1 MLITRPATPTDVPGL
16 TVLINR
22 AYRGQGS
29 RRGWTT
35 EAHLF
40 DGPRI
45 TEAALRIL
53 MRAPYT
59 RFWCCHE
66 PAQGLVGCVCL
77 TRPPGYLLHVSLLAV
92 APEAQAHG
100 VGRQLLQLAE
110 QQARHLR
117 CRYVEMT
124 VLAQR
129 PDLLAWYGRRGY
141 VATGASTPLVVEG
154 GAGQPRQPLTLLA
167 LAKFVLP
174 EPEVWAGLEVGEA
187 VS

>member
-22 AYRGQGS
+22 AYRGRVA

-45 TEAALRIL
+45 TEGALQEL
-53 MRAPYT
+53 VRAPYT
-59 RFWCCHE
+59 RLWCCHE
-66 PAQGLVGCVCL
+66 PAQGLVGGMCL
-77 TRPPGYLLHVSLLAV
+77 TRPPGERLYVSLLAV

-117 CRYVEMT
+117 CRYLELT

-129 PDLLAWYGRRGY
+129 PDLLAWYARRGY
-141 VATGASTPLVVEG
+141 VAVGAAVPLVGKAG
-154 GAGQPRQPLTLLA
+154 GRPRQPLTLLT

-174 EPEVWAGLEVGEA
+174 EPESWASTEVGEA
-187 VS
+187 A

>member
-1 MLITRPATPTDVPGL
+1 MLITRPAKPTDAPGL

-35 EAHLF
+35 EADLF
-40 DGPRI
+40 EGPRI
-45 TEAALRIL
+45 TEAALRDL
-53 MRAPYT
+53 LHAPYT
-59 RFWCCHE
+59 RLWCCHQ
-66 PAQGLVGCVCL
+66 PAQGLVGCLCL
-77 TRPPGYLLHVSLLAV
+77 TRPPGERLHLSLLAV

-117 CRYVEMT
+117 CRYLEMT

-129 PDLLAWYGRRGY
+129 PDLLAWYARRGY
-141 VATGASTPLVVEG
+141 VATGVATPFGSEATG
-154 GAGQPRQPLTLLA
+154 GQPRQLLSLLT

-174 EPEVWAGLEVGEA
+174 EPEIWVGADESFLA
-187 VS
+187 T